1 MREKIK
7 ICWPCAWENHYHEN
21 LPLQLSDFIISH
33 FSIEYQE
40 LFKIKAT
47 QFSDRR
53 GKDVSKT
60 LRFQQAW
67 TQSILLFTLYHS
79 FNFNSFMSQ
88 KLKKEPS
95 KNLNIKNEELENYF
109 ANTIIPQL
117 YVDGQMILRKFTPP
131 AMTLFSL
138 AKADINRDI
147 NDVKDNIRYH
157 TLIEN
162 IEEVIATSEILEKE
176 VQTTDGKWF
185 QMNILPYKVF
195 NENRTNGVIITFV
208 DITNRIKT
216 LKELEKLNAQHDT
229 LMYALS
235 HDIRQPLS
243 AIVLLADALME
254 AYNRQNTE
262 QFTKWIGTLKTTS
275 NAMKALVNDFT
286 EENELKPEPTGKE
299 ERVNIENI
307 AQDVILALKSDIFNK
322 GINITTNFET
332 SEIIFSRNNLRSIV
346 YNLLSNAI
354 KYKSPESPLEIILST
369 EKTNDFVL
377 LKVKDNGVGIAEE
390 HQENIFKKA
399 TRINS
404 SIEGTGMGLYII
416 KRMVENNDGKVEV
429 KSQLGKGST
438 FSVFFKSG
446 YKGEE

>member
-1 MREKIK
+1 MPQIAK
-7 ICWPCAWENHYHEN
+7 
-21 LPLQLSDFIISH
+21 Q
-33 FSIEYQE
+33 
-40 LFKIKAT
+40 
-47 QFSDRR
+47 
-53 GKDVSKT
+53 
-60 LRFQQAW
+60 
-67 TQSILLFTLYHS
+67 
-79 FNFNSFMSQ
+79 
-88 KLKKEPS
+88 EPS
-95 KNLNIKNEELENYF
+95 KNIDIKNEELENYF

-117 YVDGQMILRKFTPP
+117 YVDGQMILRIFTPP

-138 AKADINRDI
+138 SKADINRDI

-195 NENRTNGVIITFV
+195 KENRTNGVIITFV

-243 AIVLLADALME
+243 AIVLLADALLE
-254 AYNRQNTE
+254 AYNRGNTE
-262 QFTKWIGTLKTTS
+262 QFTKWIGTLKTSS
-275 NAMKALVNDFT
+275 NAMKSLVNDFT
-286 EENELKPEPTGKE
+286 EENETKPEATGKE

-307 AQDVILALKSDIFNK
+307 AQDVIHALKSDILNK

-354 KYKSPESPLEIILST
+354 KYKKPECLLEIILST
-369 EKTNDFVL
+369 KKINDYVL
-377 LKVKDNGVGIAEE
+377 LEVKDNGLGIAKEQ
-390 HQENIFKKA
+390 QEYIFKKA
-399 TRINS
+399 TRIDS
-404 SIEGTGMGLYII
+404 SIEGTGMGLYIV

-429 KSQLGKGST
+429 KSKLGKGST

-446 YKGEE
+446 YEGEE

>member
-1 MREKIK
+1 M
-7 ICWPCAWENHYHEN
+7 P
-21 LPLQLSDFIISH
+21 QLRK
-33 FSIEYQE
+33 QE
-40 LFKIKAT
+40 L
-47 QFSDRR
+47 
-53 GKDVSKT
+53 
-60 LRFQQAW
+60 
-67 TQSILLFTLYHS
+67 
-79 FNFNSFMSQ
+79 
-88 KLKKEPS
+88 S
-95 KNLNIKNEELENYF
+95 KNVYVKNEELENYF

-131 AMTLFSL
+131 AMVHFSL
-138 AKADINRDI
+138 TKADINRDI
-147 NDVKDNIRYH
+147 NEVKDNIRYP

-195 NENRTNGVIITFV
+195 KENRNNGVIITFV
-208 DITNRIKT
+208 DITKRIT
-216 LKELEKLNAQHDT
+216 ILRELEKLNAQHDT

-243 AIVLLADALME
+243 TIVLLADALME

-262 QFTKWIGTLKTTS
+262 QFTKWIGTLKNTS
-275 NAMKALVNDFT
+275 NAMKSLVQDFT
-286 EENELKPEPTGKE
+286 EENEITPEATGKE

-307 AQDVILALKSDIFNK
+307 AQDVILALKTDIFNK
-322 GINITTNFET
+322 GINITTNFQT

-369 EKTNDFVL
+369 KKIDDFVL
-377 LKVKDNGVGIAEE
+377 FKVKDNGLGIAEK

-399 TRINS
+399 TRINN

-416 KRMVENNDGKVEV
+416 KRMVEDNDGKVEV

-446 YKGEE
+446 YEGEE

>member
-1 MREKIK
+1 MSETPI
-7 ICWPCAWENHYHEN
+7 
-21 LPLQLSDFIISH
+21 
-33 FSIEYQE
+33 QE
-40 LFKIKAT
+40 T
-47 QFSDRR
+47 
-53 GKDVSKT
+53 
-60 LRFQQAW
+60 
-67 TQSILLFTLYHS
+67 
-79 FNFNSFMSQ
+79 
-88 KLKKEPS
+88 S
-95 KNLNIKNEELENYF
+95 KNLNIKNGELENYF

-117 YVDGQMILRKFTPP
+117 FVDGQMILRIFTPP
-131 AMTLFSL
+131 AMSLFSL
-138 AKADINRDI
+138 TKADINRDF
-147 NDVKDNIRYH
+147 NEVKDNIRYP

-195 NENRTNGVIITFV
+195 KENRTNGVIITFV
-208 DITNRIKT
+208 DITKRIT
-216 LKELEKLNAQHDT
+216 VLKELEKLNAQHDT

-275 NAMKALVNDFT
+275 NTMKSLINDFT
-286 EENELKPEPTGKE
+286 EENETEPEELGNE

-307 AQDVILALKSDIFNK
+307 AQEVILSLKSDIFNK

-346 YNLLSNAI
+346 YNLLNNAL

-369 EKTNDFVL
+369 KKINDFVL
-377 LKVKDNGVGIAEE
+377 LKVKDNGMGIAEE
-390 HQENIFKKA
+390 HLENIFKKA
-399 TRINS
+399 TRINN

-429 KSQLGKGST
+429 KSELGKGST

-446 YKGEE
+446 YEGED

>member
-1 MREKIK
+1 MSKI
-7 ICWPCAWENHYHEN
+7 
-21 LPLQLSDFIISH
+21 
-33 FSIEYQE
+33 
-40 LFKIKAT
+40 T
-47 QFSDRR
+47 
-53 GKDVSKT
+53 
-60 LRFQQAW
+60 
-67 TQSILLFTLYHS
+67 
-79 FNFNSFMSQ
+79 
-88 KLKKEPS
+88 KEPS
-95 KNLNIKNEELENYF
+95 KNLYVRNEELENYF

-117 YVDGQMILRKFTPP
+117 YVDGEMILRIFTPP

-138 AKADINRDI
+138 TKADIDRDI
-147 NDVKDNIRYH
+147 NEVKDNIRYP
-157 TLIEN
+157 TLIGN

-195 NENRTNGVIITFV
+195 HENRTNGVIITFV

-275 NAMKALVNDFT
+275 NAMKALVKDFT
-286 EENELKPEPTGKE
+286 EENETKPEAAEIE

-307 AQDVILALKSDIFNK
+307 AQDVILALKSDISNK
-322 GINITTNFET
+322 GINITTNFQT

-346 YNLLSNAI
+346 YNLLNNAI

-369 EKTNDFVL
+369 KKMDGFVL
-377 LKVKDNGVGIAEE
+377 LKVKDNGVGIEE
-390 HQENIFKKA
+390 GHQENIFKKA
-399 TRINS
+399 TRINNT
-404 SIEGTGMGLYII
+404 IEGTGMGLYII

-429 KSQLGKGST
+429 KSQLGEGST

-446 YKGEE
+446 YEGEE